1 MCSLFYAQRRSKVLL
16 AWCEGMAAE
25 RSEHVAADVTHMHPP
40 LAQAR
45 RCCHSQHAQLHMH

>member
-1 MCSLFYAQRRSKVLL
+1 VQRRSKVVL

-25 RSEHVAADVTHMHPP
+25 RAERVAADVTRPHAP

-45 RCCHSQHAQLHMH
+45 PRHSCSHVL